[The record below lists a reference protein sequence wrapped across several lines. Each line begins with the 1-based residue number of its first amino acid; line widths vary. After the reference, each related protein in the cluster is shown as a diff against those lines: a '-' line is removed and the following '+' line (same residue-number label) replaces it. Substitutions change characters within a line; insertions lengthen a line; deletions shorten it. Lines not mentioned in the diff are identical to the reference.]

1 LKRNSSQTKLNIAL
15 EVDNASASKRIW
27 LSRLKLYRFR
37 NFQQSDLSIHS
48 GQLVI
53 FGDNGVGKTNL
64 LEAISLLAPGRG
76 MRRAK
81 SEHLECSAM
90 PDYGLS
96 ENADQLRARDL
107 NMASS
112 EDVPSERLGWAV
124 AATLES
130 SDSSLSI
137 GTGVPQMAKQGNR
150 VMRLDGITVSQV
162 DLGRHL
168 AVSWLTPQ
176 MDGIFLNSPAAR
188 RRFLDRLVIAFDPA
202 HIGRMSRYEKAL
214 RERSHL
220 LSERRGDDAWFSAIE
235 SVLAE
240 TAVAVT
246 AARQSLIKALNNE
259 AAKGWFD
266 FPGVELLL
274 TGDTENWLSEMPAL
288 AVEDQLM
295 MTARTTRLNGDIN
308 MPGPHASE
316 FQALHVASRMP
327 ANQAST
333 GQQKAMLIAVILA
346 HARLQDRRLGRV
358 PIMLF
363 DDVAAH
369 LDTQR
374 RAALFDAMRC
384 LGGQCWY
391 SGTDAG
397 QFSEV
402 AKTAQFVKILP
413 AKTVNESPVFEVKQ

>member
-1 LKRNSSQTKLNIAL
+1 MTSVSPKIKPVVAL
-15 EVDNASASKRIW
+15 EVDNANASKRSC
-27 LSRLKLYRFR
+27 LSRLKLDHFR
-37 NFQQSDLSIHS
+37 NYQQADLAIHA

-53 FGDNGVGKTNL
+53 LGDNGAGKTNL
-64 LEAISLLAPGRG
+64 LEAVSLLAPGRG

-81 SEHLECSAM
+81 TEHLAYRASGFETAAC
-90 PDYGLS
+90 GI
-96 ENADQLRARDL
+96 ADSDDAD
-107 NMASS
+107 
-112 EDVPSERLGWAV
+112 RLDWAV
-124 AATLES
+124 AATLENE
-130 SDSSLSI
+130 DGTVQI
-137 GTGVPQMAKQGNR
+137 GTGVPPLAKQGNR
-150 VMRLDGITVSQV
+150 IMRLEGVTVSQAN
-162 DLGRHL
+162 LGSRL

-176 MDGIFLNSPAAR
+176 MDGIFLDSPAAR

-214 RERSHL
+214 RQRAHL
-220 LSERRGDDAWFSAIE
+220 LTEQRGDESWFSALE

-246 AARQSLIKALNNE
+246 AARQSLIKALNQE
-259 AAKGWFD
+259 AAHGWFG

-274 TGDTENWLSEMPAL
+274 GGDTENWLSDMPAL

-295 MTARTTRLNGDIN
+295 LAARTTRLNGDLA

-316 FQALHVASRMP
+316 FQALHLASQVP
-327 ANQAST
+327 ANRAST

-358 PIMLF
+358 PVMLF

-369 LDTQR
+369 LDAKR
-374 RAALFDAMRC
+374 RGALFDAVQS

-391 SGTDAG
+391 SGTDDG
-397 QFSEV
+397 QFKELS
-402 AKTAQFVKILP
+402 KTAQFVKISP
-413 AKTVNESPVFEVKQ
+413 AKIAGETPIFEVI

>member
-1 LKRNSSQTKLNIAL
+1 LTSVSPKIKPVVAL
-15 EVDNASASKRIW
+15 EVDNANASKRSC
-27 LSRLKLYRFR
+27 LSRLKLDHFR
-37 NFQQSDLSIHS
+37 NYQQADLAIHA

-53 FGDNGVGKTNL
+53 LGDNGAGKTNL
-64 LEAISLLAPGRG
+64 LEAVSLLAPGRG

-81 SEHLECSAM
+81 TEHLAYRASGFETAAC
-90 PDYGLS
+90 GI
-96 ENADQLRARDL
+96 ADNDDAD
-107 NMASS
+107 
-112 EDVPSERLGWAV
+112 RLDWAV
-124 AATLES
+124 AATLENE
-130 SDSSLSI
+130 DGTVQI
-137 GTGVPQMAKQGNR
+137 GTGVPPLAKQGNR
-150 VMRLDGITVSQV
+150 IMRLEGVTVSQAN
-162 DLGRHL
+162 LGSRL

-176 MDGIFLNSPAAR
+176 MDGIFLDSPAAR

-214 RERSHL
+214 RQRAHL
-220 LSERRGDDAWFSAIE
+220 LTEQRGDESWFSALE

-246 AARQSLIKALNNE
+246 AARQSLIKALNQE
-259 AAKGWFD
+259 AAHGWFG

-274 TGDTENWLSEMPAL
+274 GGDTENWLSDMPAL

-295 MTARTTRLNGDIN
+295 LAARTTRLNGDLA

-316 FQALHVASRMP
+316 FQALHLASQVP
-327 ANQAST
+327 ANRAST

-358 PIMLF
+358 PVMLF

-369 LDTQR
+369 LDAKR
-374 RAALFDAMRC
+374 RGALFDAVQS

-391 SGTDAG
+391 SGTDDG
-397 QFSEV
+397 QFKELS
-402 AKTAQFVKILP
+402 KTAQFVKILP
-413 AKTVNESPVFEVKQ
+413 AKIAGETPIFEVI

>member
-1 LKRNSSQTKLNIAL
+1 MTSVSPKIKPVVAL
-15 EVDNASASKRIW
+15 EVDNANASKRCW
-27 LSRLKLYRFR
+27 LSRLKLDHFR
-37 NFQQSDLSIHS
+37 NYQHADLAIHA

-53 FGDNGVGKTNL
+53 LGDNGAGKTNL
-64 LEAISLLAPGRG
+64 LEAVSLLAPGRG

-81 SEHLECSAM
+81 TEHLAYRASGFEAAS
-90 PDYGLS
+90 DI
-96 ENADQLRARDL
+96 ADNDDAD
-107 NMASS
+107 
-112 EDVPSERLGWAV
+112 RLDWAV
-124 AATLES
+124 AATLENE
-130 SDSSLSI
+130 DGTVQI
-137 GTGVPQMAKQGNR
+137 GTGVPPSAKQGNR
-150 VMRLDGITVSQV
+150 IMRLEGVTVSQA
-162 DLGRHL
+162 DLGSRL

-176 MDGIFLNSPAAR
+176 MDGIFLDSPAAR

-214 RERSHL
+214 RQRAHL
-220 LSERRGDDAWFSAIE
+220 LTEQRGDESWFSALE

-246 AARQSLIKALNNE
+246 AARQSLIKALNKE
-259 AAKGWFD
+259 AARGWFG

-274 TGDTENWLSEMPAL
+274 GGDTENWLLDMPAL

-295 MTARTTRLNGDIN
+295 LAARTARLNGDLA

-316 FQALHVASRMP
+316 FQALHLASQVP
-327 ANQAST
+327 ANRAST

-358 PIMLF
+358 PVMLF

-369 LDTQR
+369 LDAKR
-374 RAALFDAMRC
+374 RGALFDAVQS

-391 SGTDAG
+391 SGTDDG
-397 QFSEV
+397 QFKELL
-402 AKTAQFVKILP
+402 KTAQFVKILP
-413 AKTVNESPVFEVKQ
+413 AKNAGETPIFEVM